1 MKNLISYLGIAS
13 VIIYIVAFTLCA
25 VYEVNFA
32 ITLAVGLS
40 PVLIPAGII
49 VIGFFL
55 APVYLVFTALWSAVL
70 NRKF

>member
-40 PVLIPAGII
+40 PVLIPAAII
-49 VIGFFL
+49 IFGFILTPIF
-55 APVYLVFTALWSAVL
+55 LVFAALWSAVL